1 MIAGLFKN
9 PLIKWLCF
17 FVSLGEPLLLFSEH
31 IEVYDEIEDLCH
43 PTIADLQKIQDYL
56 LHAERPDLKN
66 LVDKEFIPRTFKFI
80 GKTEKEQPA
89 YYWSAVNSNQE
100 ERENCIVIYSSFNE
114 RYPRGALRLYRMICS
129 SSFKGHVHCRIGGWP
144 DIENGSLVLAHVPFA
159 FKVCFI
165 KEMQRK
171 GYKRVLWMDA
181 SLLPYLDLNRVF
193 EMVKQ
198 RGYLIQKNSHRFH
211 FPYMNVETAE
221 ALGYSFDEASSLLS
235 CAAHFLAVDLT
246 FENVVDLIDDWYK
259 AAHDPAAFYSARS
272 DQTALSLLL
281 HKKGMT
287 DWLEY
292 TATGS
297 PGRPFPDSL
306 FLIDRE
312 YVKDI
317 K

>member
-1 MIAGLFKN
+1 MIAGRFKN
-9 PLIKWLCF
+9 PWIKLGCF
-17 FVSLGEPLLLFSEH
+17 FVHLCGMPLLLSEY
-31 IEVYDEIEDLCH
+31 IEVYDQIKDICH
-43 PTIADLQKIQDYL
+43 PTIEDLQKIQNYL
-56 LHAERPDLKN
+56 LHAERPDIKR

-80 GKTEKEQPA
+80 GMTKEEMPF
-89 YYWSAVNSNQE
+89 YDWSAVNSRE
-100 ERENCIVIYSSFNE
+100 EDRENCIVIYSSFNE
-114 RYPRGALRLYRMICS
+114 RYPRGARRLYHMIRS

-144 DIENGSLVLAHVPFA
+144 DIESGSLLLAHVPFA

-181 SLLPYLDLNRVF
+181 SLLPFEDLNRVF
-193 EMVKQ
+193 EMLTQ
-198 RGYLIQKNSHRFH
+198 RGYLIQKNGHTFH
-211 FPYMNVETAE
+211 SPYMNVETAE
-221 ALGYSFDEASSLLS
+221 AFGYSFDEASSLLS

-246 FENVVDLIDDWYK
+246 QKKVVELVDDWY
-259 AAHDPAAFYSARS
+259 AAAFHPDAFYSARS

-292 TATGS
+292 TTTGS

-312 YVKDI
+312 YVKDH
-317 K
+317 